1 MSRPVAIPSQPA
13 SVRGGAVQVLDAA
26 SGPTHRLDRQRLR
39 ADTPGCEQVTHL
51 NNAGSALPPR
61 QVTERVVQH
70 LRLEA
75 QVGGYEAAELIESE
89 WKIGRE
95 ALARLI
101 GAQPRNIA
109 LMESATAGFHKI
121 LSTVP
126 LRPGDRV
133 LVAGAEYAST
143 VLPLLQLSRRIGL
156 RLEFLPDDGDGTVDA
171 AALAHRLDNDVRMV
185 CAVHAPSHNG
195 LINDV
200 AAMGRTIAD
209 SDCRPWFVV
218 DACQSLGQ
226 LEVDVADIGCD
237 FLIASGRKYLRGP
250 RGTGLLYAGERA
262 LRELDAYPVDV
273 RGARLSDSSDFALDP
288 TAVRFENFERSV
300 ADALGFMAAAQYAL
314 DNGVAALSAAIARNA
329 EYLRSRLGS
338 LPGWTVLDR
347 GQRRSG
353 IVVARHRSTDPGRLV
368 ADLRQEGVNLHVVPP
383 STCPGDL
390 GSLPAVRLSPHA
402 YNNQFDLDR
411 ALSQLERFSR

>member
-1 MSRPVAIPSQPA
+1 MSQPVAIPSQPGSA
-13 SVRGGAVQVLDAA
+13 RGEAVQVLDAGTA
-26 SGPTHRLDRQRLR
+26 PKHRLDRQRLR
-39 ADTPGCEQVTHL
+39 ADTPGCEQVAHL
-51 NNAGSALPPR
+51 NNAGAALPPR
-61 QVTERVVQH
+61 QVTDRVVQH

-75 QVGGYEAAELIESE
+75 QIGGYEAAELIQSE
-89 WKIGRE
+89 WRSGRE
-95 ALARLI
+95 TLARLI
-101 GAQPRNIA
+101 GAQPRTVA
-109 LMESATAGFHKI
+109 LVESSTAGFHKI

-156 RLEFLPDDGDGTVDA
+156 RLEFLPDDGDGTVDV
-171 AALAHRLDNDVRMV
+171 AALAHRLDDDVRLV
-185 CAVHAPSHNG
+185 CAVQAPSHNG

-200 AAMGRTIAD
+200 AAMGRTIAASD
-209 SDCRPWFVV
+209 SHPWFVV

-226 LEVDVADIGCD
+226 MEVDVADIGCD
-237 FLIASGRKYLRGP
+237 FLVASGRKYLRGP
-250 RGTGLLYAGERA
+250 RGTGLLYVGERA
-262 LRELDAYPVDV
+262 LRELDAYPVDI
-273 RGARLSDSSDFALDP
+273 RGARLSAAADFTVDP
-288 TAVRFENFERSV
+288 TAVRFETFERSI

-314 DNGVAALSAAIARNA
+314 DNGVAALGAAIARNA

-353 IVVARHRSTDPGRLV
+353 IVVARHRSVDPGRLV

-390 GSLPAVRLSPHA
+390 GSTPAVRLSPHA

-411 ALSQLERFSR
+411 ALTLLERFSR